1 MGAGFTRPLK
11 EFASRRQRRLLLLGL
26 DGAGKSAIA
35 CAARAAAAARRG
47 GSGAASAQVSAASPA
62 AAGARAGGG
71 GDGGDGAELSVETFR
86 LRGLTLQLWDVSGA
100 SARRPLWR
108 HFFTGTQG
116 VVFVVDASDG
126 ARMALAAAELRAA
139 AADEQLAGAAFVVA
153 VTHGDA
159 PGAAPLADVGAALAV
174 EAACAGHA
182 WALLPVNGA
191 TGAGLDAVWDF
202 LCEKTRRL

>member
-1 MGAGFTRPLK
+1 VPAPRV
-11 EFASRRQRRLLLLGL
+11 ALLGVYL
-26 DGAGKSAIA
+26 SHVPRLPAPRGSLLGRLF
-35 CAARAAAAARRG
+35 AARGRRVEDGDAAAAAAAAR
-47 GSGAASAQVSAASPA
+47 
-62 AAGARAGGG
+62 
-71 GDGGDGAELSVETFR
+71 
-86 LRGLTLQLWDVSGA
+86 LTLQLWDVSGA